1 MPDWIHHIKETVF
14 LFIALFVIGWI
25 AGLLQMP
32 FLTAINV
39 PIALGTFIALF
50 LAVAFKEFLAS
61 KLKF

>member
-1 MPDWIHHIKETVF
+1 MPDWMKYLKETVF

-25 AGLLQMP
+25 AGLLAMP

-39 PIALGTFIALF
+39 PIAIGTFVALF
-50 LAVAFKEFLAS
+50 LAVAFKEFLAD